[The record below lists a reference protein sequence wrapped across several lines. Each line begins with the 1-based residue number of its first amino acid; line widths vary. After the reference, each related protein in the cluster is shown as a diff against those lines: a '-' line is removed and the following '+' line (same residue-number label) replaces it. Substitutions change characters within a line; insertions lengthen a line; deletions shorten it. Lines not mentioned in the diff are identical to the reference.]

1 MINYFLHD
9 RISMTAAA
17 RTIARTER
25 RTQAQRRAESE
36 HRILQAAAELFGEQ
50 GYVDTTM
57 EQIGA
62 RAGFSA
68 ALIARKFGSKPG
80 VIEAL
85 LHAIRR
91 NTGAAIDPDGDRDVV
106 DVVRSYV
113 RLIAAGNVWSRALYV
128 LMAESVGPLRDKA
141 DLFAKHNRSFIATLA
156 AGIERAQRADGASP
170 NGSPSNGQTN
180 SGVSQRAARA
190 KADTSRR
197 SYRANSG
204 VSQRGR
210 RTTSDPNAR
219 RIATELVARIRGITL
234 LWLIDPNVDFAGMT
248 ARLIDELQGSLAAD
262 VTGRDAARTL
272 TAAR

>member
-1 MINYFLHD
+1 MINYFLRD
-9 RISMTAAA
+9 RISMPATAQP
-17 RTIARTER
+17 IARSER

-85 LHAIRR
+85 LAAIRR
-91 NTGAAIDPDGDRDVV
+91 NTGTAIDPAGDRDAV
-106 DVVRSYV
+106 DVVRRYV
-113 RLIAAGNVWSRALYV
+113 ALIASGNVWSRALYV

-141 DLFAKHNRSFIATLA
+141 ELFAKHNRAFIATLA
-156 AGIERAQRADGASP
+156 AVVARMQRAG
-170 NGSPSNGQTN
+170 
-180 SGVSQRAARA
+180 
-190 KADTSRR
+190 
-197 SYRANSG
+197 RANAD
-204 VSQRGR
+204 VK
-210 RTTSDPNAR
+210 AR
-219 RIATELVARIRGITL
+219 PLATELVAHIRGITL
-234 LWLIDPNVDFAGMT
+234 LWLIDPTVDFAGMT
-248 ARLIDELQGSLAAD
+248 ARLIDDLRRALEIDETPAQRR
-262 VTGRDAARTL
+262 TIRTL

>member
-1 MINYFLHD
+1 LT
-9 RISMTAAA
+9 TAAA
-17 RTIARTER
+17 RGNPRIER

-57 EQIGA
+57 EQIGV

-85 LHAIRR
+85 LQAIRR
-91 NTGAAIDPDGDRDVV
+91 NTSAAIDPDGDRDVV

-141 DLFAKHNRSFIATLA
+141 ELFAKHNRSFIATLA
-156 AGIERAQRADGASP
+156 AGIARAQRDG
-170 NGSPSNGQTN
+170 
-180 SGVSQRAARA
+180 RA
-190 KADTSRR
+190 KADVKPR
-197 SYRANSG
+197 
-204 VSQRGR
+204 
-210 RTTSDPNAR
+210 PL
-219 RIATELVARIRGITL
+219 ATELVARIRGVTL
-234 LWLIDPNVDFAGMT
+234 LWLIDPTVDFAGMT
-248 ARLIDELQGSLAAD
+248 ARLIDDLQRTLAAD
-262 VTGRDAARTL
+262 APVRRKTERALAVAR
-272 TAAR
+272 

>member
-1 MINYFLHD
+1 MISAV
-9 RISMTAAA
+9 RTAP
-17 RTIARTER
+17 RTER

-91 NTGAAIDPDGDRDVV
+91 NTGAAIDPDGDRDIV
-106 DVVRSYV
+106 DVVRRYV

-128 LMAESVGPLRDKA
+128 LMAESVGPLRHKA
-141 DLFAKHNRSFIATLA
+141 ELFAKHNRSFISTLA
-156 AGIERAQRADGASP
+156 AGIARAQRDG
-170 NGSPSNGQTN
+170 
-180 SGVSQRAARA
+180 
-190 KADTSRR
+190 
-197 SYRANSG
+197 RANAD
-204 VSQRGR
+204 VKPR
-210 RTTSDPNAR
+210 AV
-219 RIATELVARIRGITL
+219 ATELVARIRGITL
-234 LWLIDPNVDFAGMT
+234 LWLIDPTVDFGGMT
-248 ARLIDELQGSLAAD
+248 SRLIDELRNTLA
-262 VTGRDAARTL
+262 VDAPPARRKAERA
-272 TAAR
+272 TATMR

>member
-9 RISMTAAA
+9 CSQMTATASP
-17 RTIARTER
+17 IARTER

-85 LHAIRR
+85 LAAIRR
-91 NTGAAIDPDGDRDVV
+91 NTGTAIDPHGDREVV
-106 DVVRSYV
+106 DVVRAYIA
-113 RLIAAGNVWSRALYV
+113 LIASGNVWSRALYV

-141 DLFAKHNRSFIATLA
+141 ELFAKHNRSFIASLA
-156 AGIERAQRADGASP
+156 SVITRAQRAGRAHP
-170 NGSPSNGQTN
+170 N
-180 SGVSQRAARA
+180 VKAR
-190 KADTSRR
+190 
-197 SYRANSG
+197 
-204 VSQRGR
+204 
-210 RTTSDPNAR
+210 PL
-219 RIATELVARIRGITL
+219 ATELVARIRGITL
-234 LWLIDPNVDFAGMT
+234 LWLIDSNIDFAGMT
-248 ARLIDELQGSLAAD
+248 AQLIEELGQTLAVETAPRRRT
-262 VTGRDAARTL
+262 VRTIAAVR
-272 TAAR
+272 